1 MAPADL
7 RFELWF
13 KGQKYGRGFDS
24 LKVEWDPVGAAAKP
38 MDLSN
43 STWGT
48 DTSPPVETEWT
59 KPSALRDSQIGIG
72 KERRVG
78 DGIQPQD
85 LQESISAG
93 DIQETQSLLESNF
106 DAVARDDFA
115 WLRELKDLNYLEHDI
130 AELLI
135 NSEKDSPWIY
145 FEPRA
150 KNDLSIILGYHQPA
164 CVHHDRRRSQKA
176 GAFPTAEHS
185 AKPTNPTRL
194 SRSTDE
200 DSLICII
207 DELCRLAGVC
217 PTTRDL
223 NKWTGQVLFSSDNPE
238 MTASVTYRR
247 KSVSFEDMQISEDS
261 QGRLNWTLANILIVL
276 ERFCSAVAQSQQSG
290 LCCDSFTI
298 LRKSRDL
305 QSDAIDLV
313 RIDLKLATGLLFD
326 LKHRLNPKLSAE
338 SICELFLGSPLAAGT
353 ASLT

>member
-24 LKVEWDPVGAAAKP
+24 LKVEWDPVGASAKP

-43 STWGT
+43 SSWGT
-48 DTSPPVETEWT
+48 ETSPPVETEWT

-115 WLRELKDLNYLEHDI
+115 WLRELKDLNYPEHDI
-130 AELLI
+130 TELLI
-135 NSEKDSPWIY
+135 NNEKDSPWIY

-207 DELCRLAGVC
+207 DELCGLAGVC

-261 QGRLNWTLANILIVL
+261 QGRLNWILANILIVL

-298 LRKSRDL
+298 LRNQETSR
-305 QSDAIDLV
+305 V
-313 RIDLKLATGLLFD
+313 T
-326 LKHRLNPKLSAE
+326 LST
-338 SICELFLGSPLAAGT
+338 SFELI
-353 ASLT
+353 